1 MGYTRYWKRT
11 DKEITEEFVA
21 EVNEILEECKAHGI
35 IIRDGYGESEPEVST
50 ERIWLNGNADT
61 DLDHETFYLGNEAS
75 DFEFCKTARK
85 PYDFAVR
92 EILNVAETYG
102 LVTNVRCDGANNEI
116 ISDEEYL
123 NG

>member
-11 DKEITEEFVA
+11 DKEITEEFIA

-35 IIRDGYGESEPEVST
+35 IIKDGWGEHEPIVSLD
-50 ERIWLNGNADT
+50 EIEINGNAET
-61 DLDHETFYLGNEAS
+61 GLDHESFYLGNEKS

-92 EILNVAETYG
+92 EILNVAEKYG